1 MRWVSASLARSELA
15 HGGFASATS
24 RFRSSPGARHGERPR
39 SPSTTLPPASLAG
52 IALLAGSAA
61 AWIGYQ
67 TSKNPAAEPAHLAVT
82 IRVAIILALTLA
94 GLYSQIHDIQRRMG
108 ALLILAGL
116 YSCLWLFNGSSDSL
130 EFAVGVLFSGCAP
143 GLFCYLMLAYPT
155 GRLSVRRQYFVA
167 ASAGAM
173 VICWLVVVL
182 TSTRL
187 PLTTPLL
194 HCAPRCPRNALFV
207 GVTADA
213 APLLAPVIR
222 VSWLVLTWGT
232 AALLLRRFAY
242 ASSSVRRVLGP
253 MVALAVA
260 YALLLS
266 GFVIGTE
273 VGVDAAA
280 AFGVA
285 YVAIVFI
292 LPVTILAG
300 LYVERLF
307 MGQALARFVMLLA
320 RTPGADMEA
329 VMGDALRDPTLKLA
343 YLTPGLGARGDSPEM
358 PANAP
363 AQTAGR
369 TSTVIE
375 HEGHPVALV
384 SFDTDLADGER
395 FVRAAGEAAV
405 LWRENER
412 LASDLTVSMGELTA
426 SRRRLAQA
434 GDTAR
439 RRIQRDLHD
448 GAQQHLVSV
457 RVKLD
462 LALELMTV
470 DRARG
475 ERLLVEIGDE
485 LDETVDELRSLAS
498 GVYPPVL
505 SHYGL
510 LEALRSASRQM
521 STPALVQARGI
532 GRYPP
537 EVEAAVYFSCMEA
550 LQNITKHAGPR
561 ANASVK
567 LSQDGLALRFEVRDA
582 GVGFEVHGV
591 DPGSGIQNMRDRVEA
606 VGGRLTLTSG
616 SGEGTVVAGEVPVDA
631 CPSHS

>member
-1 MRWVSASLARSELA
+1 MRWVPASPARSELA
-15 HGGFASATS
+15 HGGLASATS
-24 RFRSSPGARHGERPR
+24 RFRSAPSVRHGERAASASIP
-39 SPSTTLPPASLAG
+39 LPPASLAA

-94 GLYSQIHDIQRRMG
+94 GLYAQINDVQRRMG
-108 ALLILAGL
+108 VLLILAGL
-116 YSCLWLFNGSSDSL
+116 YCCLWLFNGSSDPL
-130 EFAVGVLFSGCAP
+130 EFAVGVLLSGCAP
-143 GLFCYLMLAYPT
+143 ALFCYLMLAYPT
-155 GRLSVRRQYFVA
+155 GHLSVRRQYFVA
-167 ASAGAM
+167 ASAGVM
-173 VICWLVVVL
+173 VICWLIVVL

-187 PLTTPLL
+187 SVTTPLL
-194 HCAPRCPRNALFV
+194 HCVPGCPRNALFV
-207 GVTADA
+207 GVNANA

-222 VSWLVLTWGT
+222 ASWLALTWGT
-232 AALLLRRFAY
+232 AALLLRRFAHS
-242 ASSSVRRVLGP
+242 SSSVRRVLGP
-253 MVALAVA
+253 IAALALA

-266 GFVIGTE
+266 GFVIATAL
-273 VGVDAAA
+273 DAHAAA
-280 AFGVA
+280 AFGTG
-285 YVAIVFI
+285 YVAITFV
-292 LPVTILAG
+292 LPLTILAG

-307 MGQALARFVMLLA
+307 MGQALARFVMLLT
-320 RTPGADMEA
+320 RTPRADVEA
-329 VMGDALRDPTLKLA
+329 VMGDALRDPTLRID
-343 YLTPGLGARGDSPEM
+343 YLTPGLGSPGVARETPVNM
-358 PANAP
+358 PTQA
-363 AQTAGR
+363 AGR

-375 HEGHPVALV
+375 HEGHPVAVV

-395 FVRAAGEAAV
+395 FVKAAGEAAV

-448 GAQQHLVSV
+448 GAQQHLVSL

-475 ERLLVEIGDE
+475 EGLLVEIGDE
-485 LDETVDELRSLAS
+485 LDETVNDLRSLAS

-521 STPALVQARGI
+521 SMPAMVQARGI
-532 GRYPP
+532 RRYPP

-567 LSQDGLALRFEVRDA
+567 LSQDELALCFEVRDA
-582 GVGFEVHGV
+582 GVGFDVYGV
-591 DPGSGIQNMRDRVEA
+591 EPGSGIQNMRDRVEA
-606 VGGRLTLTSG
+606 VGGHLTVTSG
-616 SGEGTVVAGEVPVDA
+616 PGEGTVVAGEVSVDA
-631 CPSHS
+631 GSTDI